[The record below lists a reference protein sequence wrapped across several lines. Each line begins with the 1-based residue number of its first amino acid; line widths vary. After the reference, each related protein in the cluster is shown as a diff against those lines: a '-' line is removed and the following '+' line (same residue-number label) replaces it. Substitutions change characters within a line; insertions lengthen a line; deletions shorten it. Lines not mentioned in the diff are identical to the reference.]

1 MTSFKSRIDSFYA
14 QERRSTLESRFAL
27 IWAIVVAVCY
37 LLWNTTPPAD
47 RVTRFAI
54 IFAVFGAIVLLV
66 ALWAAWRVRG
76 VINRLRSLAPDDRD
90 EVLGQHLT
98 PEAREF
104 YAKRLAAEGSIE
116 FDGTVERF
124 PFSPLDRRE
133 TLVLFWAAAA
143 IAAIALAA
151 ALGIGGLEQALREAA
166 LAIGMGAGVALPVL
180 SRRVYRLSRG
190 LELTPLS
197 SIMVPGGGQR

>member
-37 LLWNTTPPAD
+37 LLWNTPPPAD

-90 EVLGQHLT
+90 EVLGQQDRKSTRLNSSHGYIS
-98 PEAREF
+98 
-104 YAKRLAAEGSIE
+104 YAVFCLKKKKKNSCTQKR
-116 FDGTVERF
+116 
-124 PFSPLDRRE
+124 
-133 TLVLFWAAAA
+133 
-143 IAAIALAA
+143 
-151 ALGIGGLEQALREAA
+151 
-166 LAIGMGAGVALPVL
+166 
-180 SRRVYRLSRG
+180 
-190 LELTPLS
+190 
-197 SIMVPGGGQR
+197 

>member
-1 MTSFKSRIDSFYA
+1 MTSFKSRIDSFSA
-14 QERRSTLESRFAL
+14 EERRSTLESRSAL

-37 LLWNTTPPAD
+37 LLWNTPPPAD

-133 TLVLFWAAAA
+133 TLVLFWAASGYC
-143 IAAIALAA
+143 IYRPRRRS
-151 ALGIGGLEQALREAA
+151 GHRRS
-166 LAIGMGAGVALPVL
+166 GAGLARGCSSDRHGCRCGHARSLSAGLPPFEAH
-180 SRRVYRLSRG
+180 RAF
-190 LELTPLS
+190 TPFGYWS
-197 SIMVPGGGQR
+197 AGC